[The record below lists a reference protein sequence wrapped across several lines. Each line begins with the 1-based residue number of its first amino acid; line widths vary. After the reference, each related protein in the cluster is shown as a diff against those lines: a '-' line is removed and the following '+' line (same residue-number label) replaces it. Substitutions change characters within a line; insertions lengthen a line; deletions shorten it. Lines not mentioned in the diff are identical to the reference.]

1 MMARVSSTDSSV
13 STVKPTISLRLHPE
27 LVREFRI
34 EGARRG
40 KHLNALFEEMWQ
52 LYKETRDGAL

>member
-1 MMARVSSTDSSV
+1 MMVRISSTDNSV
-13 STVKPTISLRLHPE
+13 TTIKPTISLRLHPE

-52 LYKETRDGAL
+52 LYKEARDGAV